1 MKATKFII
9 NMLDYCASNRSMEE
23 ILLTAVDYYSK
34 EYQSNQFI
42 LDTYVKS
49 LQGYILLLE
58 NLSDYKP
65 ITKMSQKLLR
75 ELEEYENNLLSNQ
88 LLEELENETAEN

>member
-1 MKATKFII
+1 MNPTRTLIHMIEFCT
-9 NMLDYCASNRSMEE
+9 NNRSMEE

-58 NLSDYKP
+58 NLSDYKS
-65 ITKMSQKLLR
+65 IAKMSQKLLR